1 MITLQNVSE
10 LYPWKMVSVVDDWF
24 ELFDI
29 ETAKTEIKSYAE
41 ITEQI
46 KQEQGTQEDEQL
58 NP

>member
-1 MITLQNVSE
+1 MIIIQNVSD
-10 LYPWKMVSVVDDWF
+10 LYPWKMVSAVDDWF
-24 ELFDI
+24 EIFDI
-29 ETAKTEIKSYAE
+29 ETAQTEIKSYAE